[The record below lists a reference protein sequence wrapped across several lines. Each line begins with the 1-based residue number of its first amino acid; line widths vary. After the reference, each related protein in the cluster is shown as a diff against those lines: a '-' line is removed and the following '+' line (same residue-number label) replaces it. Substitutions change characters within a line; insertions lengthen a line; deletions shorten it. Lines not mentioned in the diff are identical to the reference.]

1 MIQRKQTVFL
11 ALGALLTG
19 LLFALPLARYARPG
33 GEAFDL
39 RLTGLYDGS
48 GTAVTDVALKFPM
61 HVLAG
66 LLIALLVVVIVL
78 FKDRPRQLRLVRFG
92 YVFAMGLLASAF
104 ITHTSVKAYLG
115 LGASV
120 EASLLPGFFVPLVVM
135 VCCFLAERGI
145 KADEEL
151 VKSMDRLR

>member
-19 LLFALPLARYARPG
+19 LLFALPLARYTRPG

-48 GTAVTDVALKFPM
+48 GAAVPDVAFKFPL
-61 HVLAG
+61 HVVAG
-66 LLIALLVVVIVL
+66 LLIALLGVVIAL
-78 FKDRPRQLRLVRFG
+78 FKDRPRQLRLLRFG
-92 YVFAMGLLASAF
+92 HVFALGLLAAALF
-104 ITHTSVKAYLG
+104 THTSVKAYLG
-115 LGASV
+115 LNTTV
-120 EASLLPGFFVPLVVM
+120 EASLQPGFFVPLLVM

-151 VKSMDRLR
+151 IKSMDRLR